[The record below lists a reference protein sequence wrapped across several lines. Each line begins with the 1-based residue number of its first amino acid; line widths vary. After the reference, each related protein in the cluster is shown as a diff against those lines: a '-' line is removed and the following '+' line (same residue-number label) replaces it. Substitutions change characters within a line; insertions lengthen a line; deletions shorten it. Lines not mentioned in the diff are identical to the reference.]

1 MIIIGKARAGSLG
14 GVFFFFFF
22 SFFFCSSPFYRGGG
36 AVGGLAL
43 LVSLVSELARSSI
56 LLVGA

>member
-14 GVFFFFFF
+14 VLFFSLSLFFF
-22 SFFFCSSPFYRGGG
+22 SSPFYRGGG